1 MPAPTEKVYY
11 NMREPKELYR
21 PLSLVKDPKTGLL
34 KQQMPKKGGRKR
46 FSKHFSK
53 KCRKT
58 RRKKT
63 IAVEQVQKS
72 GTKRRTRKT
81 PMFKSNK

>member
-1 MPAPTEKVYY
+1 MSDPTEKVYY
-11 NMREPKELYR
+11 KMREPKELYR

-58 RRKKT
+58 RRKTYRKKT
-63 IAVEQVQKS
+63 SSKKWHQPS
-72 GTKRRTRKT
+72 HT
-81 PMFKSNK
+81 